1 MVKNRN
7 TPERRALRQAMLN
20 APALSKL
27 SGVPLDTVRN
37 ALNGKRRPRP
47 ATRAKL
53 ADALRRH
60 SADLAALADQLEHGE

>member
-1 MVKNRN
+1 MVKNRH
-7 TPERRALRQAMLN
+7 TPERALLHEAMLN
-20 APALSKL
+20 APTLARM

-53 ADALRRH
+53 AAALRAHSATLATLADALDP
-60 SADLAALADQLEHGE
+60 A